1 MLRNGLTLQTQT
13 VKGKTVS
20 GIFFEPTKK
29 QKNKR
34 MNSLAT
40 SNNQL
45 KTKSLN
51 TTENVNKKKVTKK
64 RIKPETNLIQ
74 NKKDILKENSFKLK
88 NKNEASVNNS
98 NNSNNKT
105 ISRKSS
111 ASIPNRN
118 IFDPNYVTLTKDQL
132 NTILSLVKTQHDI
145 DVSKAINTNTESKHC
160 QENASS
166 SSKSITMSQDSNSTQ
181 KALESESI
189 GSIENSSQIDLKS
202 LAELGYCFTFIRMFN
217 FNFDI
222 NFIDVVK

>member
-166 SSKSITMSQDSNSTQ
+166 SSKSIKMSQDSNSTQ